1 MQGAYPSHLA
11 VAMAEAPAPV
21 TPLSN
26 ASAASASAASA
37 GAGAPLTPVVHKAGG
52 KKRARAPKIDLDA
65 AILKHQEE
73 AKKAAKLIAEARRQ
87 VRNEKRKKQRIL
99 KKCAELSTEDVERM
113 LILKR
118 CNLWDPKTGL
128 SLETAEEDVP
138 ASPAAAAAAADA
150 AAAGAAEAPPLPA
163 PAEAAESDGEEPS
176 AAAVPAS
183 P

>member
-1 MQGAYPSHLA
+1 M
-11 VAMAEAPAPV
+11 

-26 ASAASASAASA
+26 ASAASAPAAST
-37 GAGAPLTPVVHKAGG
+37 GAGAPLTPVAPKAAG

-73 AKKAAKLIAEARRQ
+73 AKKAAKLIAEARKQ

-99 KKCAELSTEDVERM
+99 KKCSELSTEDVERM

-118 CNLWDPKTGL
+118 CNLWDPKNGLVMETG
-128 SLETAEEDVP
+128 EEEVP
-138 ASPAAAAAAADA
+138 EAPAAAAAAADA
-150 AAAGAAEAPPLPA
+150 AASGSGEAPPLPA
-163 PAEAAESDGEEPS
+163 PAEAAESGGEEPI